1 MMKMNKLEF
10 RNMFSQFCN
19 DEIKNGRCEEY
30 DCSFC
35 VVNKAY
41 EYIFADKT
49 CEVVDAVKKVLQQ
62 YDAANIDVLRNTIT
76 DMIDIVYHSR
86 NNSFAVKEG
95 IAYYCDV
102 DIDMLEDRLDELGVG
117 YGWF

>member
-1 MMKMNKLEF
+1 MNKLEF

-35 VVNKAY
+35 VVNKAH

-49 CEVVDAVKKVLQQ
+49 CEAVDAVKKVLQQ

-95 IAYYCDV
+95 VAYYCDV

>member
-1 MMKMNKLEF
+1 MEDEKKMTFEAIVEPEE
-10 RNMFSQFCN
+10 QAAAQPAA
-19 DEIKNGRCEEY
+19 DES
-30 DCSFC
+30 D
-35 VVNKAY
+35 
-41 EYIFADKT
+41 
-49 CEVVDAVKKVLQQ
+49 
-62 YDAANIDVLRNTIT
+62 IT

-95 IAYYCDV
+95 VAYYCDV